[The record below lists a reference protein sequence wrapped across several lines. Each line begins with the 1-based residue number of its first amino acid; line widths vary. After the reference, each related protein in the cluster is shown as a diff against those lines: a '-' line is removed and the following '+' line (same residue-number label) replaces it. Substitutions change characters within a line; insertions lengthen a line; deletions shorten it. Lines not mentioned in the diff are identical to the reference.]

1 MSLVVKYIDAPE
13 GAREAAQ
20 VSGDTGQT
28 FSSFFSVVSGAQ
40 DIPYATLEPGIWTLD
55 GTRKILPDAPKNAG
69 WWSESRSDENGRF
82 DTPPQISISFPD
94 AYTATAVTFVFSP
107 STGQWCN
114 EIQVSWY
121 NDQILLAES
130 TAYPDAA
137 EWVLEQLVEGFNRID
152 IQLIATNQSGQFAKL
167 QLIQIGKV
175 VVFGRSELISV
186 RLTNEVDPSLCYLP
200 VDTLRVEVQDRKMRV
215 FSPQENQRMEVY
227 RDGDLLAAHYIMDS
241 GRESRHYYTFS
252 CQSAIGLL
260 SDEYLGGI
268 YEDVPL
274 EELLA
279 DVLDGRAYALDASF
293 VGQTVR
299 GYLPVCTRRE
309 ALQQIAFAL
318 GAMVT
323 TQGYDAICLWTLP
336 EDVSAAFTNKQ
347 IFTGAKAETS
357 PRIARFELA
366 AHSYKKSSEVVT
378 LISNQEVSGE
388 DQLFTFY
395 EPHYDY
401 TIEGGVI
408 TDSGAN
414 WVKITAEGAVSVN
427 AKTYIHNMAMH
438 TKRNVLATAAER
450 NNVMT
455 VDSATLIHGGNVQK
469 ALERLYSSGQY
480 RQTVTQEAII
490 SGQRAGD
497 LVDSVTPWE
506 TQIRGYITSME
517 STLTQNGR
525 TAAVTILGTEA
536 TDE

>member
-1 MSLVVKYIDAPE
+1 MSLMVKYIDAPE

-20 VSGDTGQT
+20 FSGDAGQT
-28 FSSFFSVVSGAQ
+28 FSSFSSVVSGTQ

-55 GTRKILPDAPKNAG
+55 GTRKILPDAPQNVG
-69 WWSESRSDENGRF
+69 WWSESKSGDDGRF
-82 DTPPQISISFPD
+82 DTPPQISITFPD
-94 AYTATAVTFVFSP
+94 PYTATGLTFVFCP

-114 EIQVSWY
+114 EIKVTWY
-121 NDQILLAES
+121 NGQTLLAES

-137 EWVLEQLVEGFNRID
+137 EWVLEQLVESFDRVD

-175 VVFGRSELISV
+175 VIFGRDELTCV
-186 RLTNEVDPSLCYLP
+186 RLTNEVDPSFCCLP
-200 VDTLRVEVQDRKMRV
+200 VDTLRVEIQDRNKRA
-215 FSPQENQRMEVY
+215 FSPQENQRMELY
-227 RDGDLLAAHYIMDS
+227 RDDELLAVHYIMDS
-241 GRESRHYYTFS
+241 SREARHYYTFS

-260 SDEYLGGI
+260 NDDYLGGM
-268 YEDVPL
+268 YDEVPVED
-274 EELLA
+274 LLT
-279 DVLDGRAYALDASF
+279 DVLDGRAYILDASF
-293 VGQTVR
+293 AGQTVR

-323 TQGYDAICLWTLP
+323 TQGYDAICLLLLP
-336 EDVSAAFTNKQ
+336 EAVSATFTNKQ
-347 IFTGAKAETS
+347 VFNGAKAEVT

-366 AHSYKKSSEVVT
+366 EHSYKKSTEEVT

-401 TIEGGVI
+401 TIEGGTI
-408 TDSGAN
+408 TDSGVN
-414 WVKITAEGAVSVN
+414 WIKITADGPVSVN
-427 AKTYIHNMAMH
+427 AKTYIHYTAIH
-438 TKRNVLATAAER
+438 TKRNIQATAAER

-480 RQTVTQEAII
+480 RQTVTQDVII
-490 SGQRAGD
+490 SGQKAGD

-506 TQIRGYITSME
+506 TSTRGYITSME

-525 TAAVTILGTEA
+525 TASVTILGVETTE
-536 TDE
+536 E